1 MVLTSGII
9 IMGGICFLIF
19 LLIGL
24 MSTTNEKKLLKFDIP
39 IILKLRKLS
48 SRKLIIICK
57 LFSSLGSIFSI
68 MVITFI
74 LIFYLI
80 WKNNNQLVIFVVMN
94 NIVFGI
100 GSNYFI
106 KKFFHRKRPRGKKYV
121 LAYHT
126 SYPSGHT
133 MGTLICYATLG
144 ILFYDTVI
152 NKSVQIVILI
162 IISTVVLIISVS
174 RVILRV
180 HYPSDV
186 IGGLALGITI
196 ICLTTYI
203 FI

>member
-1 MVLTSGII
+1 M
-9 IMGGICFLIF
+9 
-19 LLIGL
+19 
-24 MSTTNEKKLLKFDIP
+24 
-39 IILKLRKLS
+39 ILKLKKLS

-106 KKFFHRKRPRGKKYV
+106 KKFFHRRRPRGKKYV

-133 MGTLICYATLG
+133 MGTLICYGTLG
-144 ILFYDTVI
+144 LLTYETII
-152 NKSVQIVILI
+152 NKPLQIIILI
-162 IISTVVLIISVS
+162 ILSTLVLIISAS

-180 HYPSDV
+180 HYPTDV
-186 IGGLALGITI
+186 IGGLTLGVTI